1 MVALSMREAR
11 SKAGVLPLSGHAG
24 RDSRHNPSSA
34 SKYNGKG
41 QEAVFLPSPSS
52 LARCYCNPI
61 ILLWDTSPLQEA
73 LHSPDNTDAP
83 GEGDH
88 DEQDA
93 LENALPDET
102 GDGQGDDE
110 PHQRAGHPPKCG
122 LDHDGSIQSGG
133 GLNNAGADADAKKIQ
148 AERPASSVL
157 VPANV
162 ERIDRHWRP
171 AEADRRVGEPRCEPR
186 YGTAPHALGVRRT
199 GSVQELPRHIYDQ
212 GSPKPAL

>member
-1 MVALSMREAR
+1 MKEAH
-11 SKAGVLPLSGHAG
+11 SKAGVLPLPGHAG

-41 QEAVFLPSPSS
+41 QEAVFLPSPRS

-110 PHQRAGHPPKCG
+110 PPPTRRA
-122 LDHDGSIQSGG
+122 
-133 GLNNAGADADAKKIQ
+133 
-148 AERPASSVL
+148 
-157 VPANV
+157 
-162 ERIDRHWRP
+162 
-171 AEADRRVGEPRCEPR
+171 
-186 YGTAPHALGVRRT
+186 
-199 GSVQELPRHIYDQ
+199 
-212 GSPKPAL
+212 SPKVRP

>member
-1 MVALSMREAR
+1 MKEAR
-11 SKAGVLPLSGHAG
+11 SKAGVLPLPGHAG
-24 RDSRHNPSSA
+24 RDSRHNPSST

-41 QEAVFLPSPSS
+41 QEAVFLPSPRS

-102 GDGQGDDE
+102 GRETTSPTNAPGI
-110 PHQRAGHPPKCG
+110 P
-122 LDHDGSIQSGG
+122 QSAALTTTGVYS
-133 GLNNAGADADAKKIQ
+133 
-148 AERPASSVL
+148 PA
-157 VPANV
+157 A
-162 ERIDRHWRP
+162 
-171 AEADRRVGEPRCEPR
+171 A
-186 YGTAPHALGVRRT
+186 
-199 GSVQELPRHIYDQ
+199 
-212 GSPKPAL
+212 